1 VPTGYSKVTVVNG
14 TRRVDL
20 ALPTALPVADV
31 VPQLLRFCSPDELPE
46 RPAAW
51 TLGRLGGPN
60 INLGHSLADAGVLDG
75 ELLELRSIESA
86 AEPAYVEDVRDAVE
100 DVVDDAGGQWGSR
113 TTRGFVLGLA
123 AIGAAAV
130 ALLPSARAPH
140 DAGTVAAAV
149 LLALVGVA
157 GGWWGADRTHPAA
170 AQAAI
175 ATGCLWGAVAGWLAG
190 MSADL
195 TPWPAIAL
203 GAAAALAIAVAARVA
218 TPLATP
224 HLAALAVSTGAIV
237 VAAVVANW
245 DPTAV
250 ARVLG
255 VLAVLAVGALPR
267 AAVSAGGLAAA
278 DYQVRKAA
286 LMTRQELAER
296 VRLGTGL
303 LMGAI
308 VATAAVG
315 ALAGVRLAYAE
326 PVWDRLL
333 ALAIGV
339 GLLLRS
345 RVFSRIRHMVPLRLA
360 GAVVLAAHA
369 VRIASLDGIRPWFVV
384 LVAVSAAA
392 VVALSAVP
400 LSDIGRARVKRILN
414 WTESI
419 VVIAMIALCAAGL
432 GLYAMVSDLAS

>member
-1 VPTGYSKVTVVNG
+1 
-14 TRRVDL
+14 
-20 ALPTALPVADV
+20 
-31 VPQLLRFCSPDELPE
+31 
-46 RPAAW
+46 
-51 TLGRLGGPN
+51 
-60 INLGHSLADAGVLDG
+60 
-75 ELLELRSIESA
+75 
-86 AEPAYVEDVRDAVE
+86 
-100 DVVDDAGGQWGSR
+100 
-113 TTRGFVLGLA
+113 
-123 AIGAAAV
+123 
-130 ALLPSARAPH
+130 
-140 DAGTVAAAV
+140 
-149 LLALVGVA
+149 
-157 GGWWGADRTHPAA
+157 
-170 AQAAI
+170 
-175 ATGCLWGAVAGWLAG
+175 
-190 MSADL
+190 
-195 TPWPAIAL
+195 
-203 GAAAALAIAVAARVA
+203 
-218 TPLATP
+218 
-224 HLAALAVSTGAIV
+224 LAVSTGAVV